1 MHMHTLSRPGRSS
14 LAPPTTV
21 CEVEATCS
29 SYITI
34 PLMVYLLVDILHS
47 AGLRLTEKHITRLL
61 RQLKKHASKWREIGI
76 NLEFLPGELANIAA
90 RPNLSEGAPVS
101 LLGALLEEWIQWA
114 PGDSRGS
121 TDFATLESLK
131 TALSDSG
138 LGVAAHDLVVRI
150 QEPRLGAGLKS
161 DNDGSGSTC
170 KFRVIVCLREPLL
183 YMYVGKNDL
192 K

>member
-1 MHMHTLSRPGRSS
+1 MHDIQKFSVYIRVYAHAHAIKTRSNFPRFVR
-14 LAPPTTV
+14 LRLRV
-21 CEVEATCS
+21 HLYHN
-29 SYITI
+29 SYNDVFI
-34 PLMVYLLVDILHS
+34 VVLLLHS
-47 AGLRLTEKHITRLL
+47 AGLRLTERDIPRLL

-138 LGVAAHDLVVRI
+138 LGAAAHGWLSVHQD
-150 QEPRLGAGLKS
+150 
-161 DNDGSGSTC
+161 
-170 KFRVIVCLREPLL
+170 
-183 YMYVGKNDL
+183 
-192 K
+192 

>member
-1 MHMHTLSRPGRSS
+1 MIL
-14 LAPPTTV
+14 V
-21 CEVEATCS
+21 
-29 SYITI
+29 
-34 PLMVYLLVDILHS
+34 LLLHS
-47 AGLRLTEKHITRLL
+47 AGLRLTERDIPCLL

-76 NLEFLPGELANIAA
+76 NLEFLPGELSNIAA

-138 LGVAAHDLVVRI
+138 LGAAAHGWLSVHQDEL
-150 QEPRLGAGLKS
+150 
-161 DNDGSGSTC
+161 C
-170 KFRVIVCLREPLL
+170 
-183 YMYVGKNDL
+183 
-192 K
+192 